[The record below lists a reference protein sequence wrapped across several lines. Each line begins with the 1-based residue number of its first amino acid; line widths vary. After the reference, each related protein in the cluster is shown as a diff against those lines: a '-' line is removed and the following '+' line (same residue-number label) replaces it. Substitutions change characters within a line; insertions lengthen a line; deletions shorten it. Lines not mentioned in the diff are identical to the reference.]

1 MIGDL
6 GGAFDNIQK
15 DVLLTTM
22 SDMDL
27 PGITDPHLFLF
38 LIYNSSLYNNP
49 LQGDIEWG
57 FARVKQMNGI
67 DDEILEQASTMEAA
81 KV

>member
-27 PGITDPHLFLF
+27 PGITDPT
-38 LIYNSSLYNNP
+38 SSVFD
-49 LQGDIEWG
+49 LQQLS
-57 FARVKQMNGI
+57 VQ
-67 DDEILEQASTMEAA
+67 QY
-81 KV
+81 